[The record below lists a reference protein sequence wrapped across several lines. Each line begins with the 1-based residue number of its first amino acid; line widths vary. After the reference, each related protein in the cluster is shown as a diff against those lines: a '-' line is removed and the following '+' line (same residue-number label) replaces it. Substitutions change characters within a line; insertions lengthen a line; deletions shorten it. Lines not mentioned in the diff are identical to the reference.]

1 MAVWAISIST
11 GAGCPLMQVTERLT
25 KMLSGMGVI
34 GNVYSHWNIGGCRV
48 TLQVYKIK
56 RGVDG
61 PNLSSQNRSLELAG
75 RLKVKKA
82 YSR

>member
-1 MAVWAISIST
+1 M
-11 GAGCPLMQVTERLT
+11 
-25 KMLSGMGVI
+25 
-34 GNVYSHWNIGGCRV
+34 

-75 RLKVKKA
+75 RLKVKREKFKVDLR
-82 YSR
+82 SRFFINLSGISCQRRWWNRYN